1 MRSASGGSRS
11 SSCLVDREE
20 SVLPGKGLPCPARD
34 CGHEN
39 RPGARFCERCGHS
52 LVAAHWTSLSPGQEM
67 RGGAYRILRRLGA
80 GGMGA
85 LYLAADTG
93 AFDRTCVV
101 KELLDYYDPT
111 DAEEARRAEAR
122 FETEARLLAQL
133 SHPGIPRIYSYF
145 TEAGRHYI
153 VMEYIEGDTLE
164 LGVTHLDEDGRRV
177 PARALPAET
186 IIRHVITA
194 CRVLEYLG
202 SRPTP
207 VIHHDIKPANLIA
220 DRTSGEV
227 RLVDFGT
234 AQVRTSWAAQ
244 SRAGRALSSVFGT
257 QGYAAPEQ
265 FEGKSE
271 PRSDVFALAATAYHL
286 LTDDDPGDHPF
297 QFPKLNKLPAALG
310 DALGR
315 ALRPKVRRRST
326 AVELRNALEAWLI
339 PEDGAVPFVFRDGA
353 VAHTTEQLVALC
365 EQRWPEARKHLRDGD
380 LDRWFRTRNRHDL
393 LAKANSARLE
403 ADPDAALE
411 SFLRLLNPRL
421 AAPRLA
427 VEPASLSFGR
437 VTRRAAASQR
447 LVIRNV
453 GRGYGQVG
461 FAASVPWLDFEPRR
475 AGCLAGQEVAVQVV
489 LDAAALPLRPD
500 HQAVIACTSARG
512 QRISIP
518 VEAQLSLWA
527 EAAYRVW
534 SALAGSVRLALRGM
548 RWGLAQWHAVLREA
562 FRQKAGPGVLVSAV
576 LAFAL
581 VAAILWADW
590 NAVPL
595 GSEATLRRFL
605 RALPLSTLAIY
616 LVPAVLF
623 AAAGIAREAF
633 LSLRRG
639 RGA

>member
-1 MRSASGGSRS
+1 MTT
-11 SSCLVDREE
+11 
-20 SVLPGKGLPCPARD
+20 
-34 CGHEN
+34 
-39 RPGARFCERCGHS
+39 
-52 LVAAHWTSLSPGQEM
+52 HWTPLAPGQEM

-111 DAEEARRAEAR
+111 NAEEARRAEAR

-164 LGVTHLDEDGRRV
+164 LAVTHLNEDGRRV

-186 IIRHVITA
+186 IVRHVITV

-271 PRSDVFALAATAYHL
+271 PRSDTFALAATAYHL

-315 ALRPKVRRRST
+315 ALRPKVRRRSS
-326 AVELRNALEAWLI
+326 AVELRHALEAWLI
-339 PEDGAVPFVFRDGA
+339 PEDGAEPFVFRDGA
-353 VAHTTEQLVALC
+353 VAHTTEELVALC
-365 EQRWPEARKHLRDGD
+365 EQRWAEARKHLRDGD

-421 AAPRLA
+421 PAPRLA

-437 VTRRAAASQR
+437 VTRRAVASQR

-461 FAASVPWLDFEPRR
+461 FTASVPWLDFEPRR
-475 AGCLAGQEVAVQVV
+475 AGCLAGQDASVQVL
-489 LDAAALPLRPD
+489 LDTGALPLKQD
-500 HQAVIACTSARG
+500 HQAVIACISARG

-527 EAAYRVW
+527 EAASRVG
-534 SALAGSVRLALRGM
+534 SALARAARLSFRGV
-548 RWGLAQWHAVLREA
+548 RWGLAQWHLVLRQA
-562 FRQKAGPGVLVSAV
+562 FRMKVGPWVLVAAV
-576 LAFAL
+576 LAFAAL
-581 VAAILWADW
+581 GAIFLADW
-590 NAVPL
+590 RAIPL
-595 GSEATLRRFL
+595 GAEQAVKDFL
-605 RALPLSTLAIY
+605 RALPFSVLGIY
-616 LVPAVLF
+616 LAPALLF
-623 AAAGIAREAF
+623 AVAGIAREA
-633 LSLRRG
+633 LLLVRR
-639 RGA
+639 RRAA